1 MRRYAQAP
9 VTLLAVLSSLASC
22 ASPRARPPAPTT
34 VVTVPSASPRLPLSV
49 DPPPPPAPQVDFLAD
64 GYSATTAR
72 RAWLARRGPLRFS
85 KSGEL
90 LHSGAAESIRAVS
103 AVVVAESDSVR
114 LLLEMRDVRLLVYAD
129 RSALAPVA
137 CAATML
143 SLGHDRPPNAATG
156 VKIAPSLLL
165 VEKERTDGTVHVEGS
180 TSDLTFDG
188 WLPAASLCVT
198 HDQGELP
205 AVAGNGLVRERARVV
220 ASPGGDV
227 VATFGDFGSKAPE
240 YRFRVEHEGL
250 GPPGYQVIR
259 FRTREVEVRGLV
271 ASSDY
276 KPLPSGHGP
285 LHGSHRSR
293 APGGAM
299 SDSRVGTLRE
309 GTPLFAPGTQ
319 ERIGRVLH
327 PMRIYYGLAPSEG
340 EALVP
345 VSFFAEELGLVTM
358 RAREGDIQPTP

>member
-1 MRRYAQAP
+1 
-9 VTLLAVLSSLASC
+9 
-22 ASPRARPPAPTT
+22 
-34 VVTVPSASPRLPLSV
+34 VVTVPSATPRPTLSI

-64 GYSATTAR
+64 GYSATTTR

-85 KSGEL
+85 KGGDL
-90 LHSGAAESIRAVS
+90 LHSGASESIRAVS

-137 CAATML
+137 CTATVL
-143 SLGHDRPPNAATG
+143 SLGHDRPPSPATG
-156 VKIAPSLLL
+156 VKVAPSLLL
-165 VEKERTDGTVHVEGS
+165 VEKERTDGSVHVEGS

-188 WLPAASLCVT
+188 WLPAASLCVA

-205 AVAGNGLVRERARVV
+205 SVAGNGLVRERARVV

-227 VATFGDFGSKAPE
+227 IATFGDLGSKTPE

-250 GPPGYQVIR
+250 GPPGYQAIR
-259 FRTREVEVRGLV
+259 YRTREVEVRGLV

-276 KPLPSGHGP
+276 KPLPSGHGR

-293 APGGAM
+293 ASGGAM

-309 GTPLFAPGTQ
+309 GTRLFAPDTR

-327 PMRIYYGLAPSEG
+327 PMRIHYGLAPSEG
-340 EALVP
+340 EELVP
-345 VSFFAEELGLVTM
+345 VYFFAEELGLVTV
-358 RAREGDIQPTP
+358 RARQGDIEPTP